1 MPNWTKTLS
10 DVFRFKFY
18 SFKLQDFNIFHLLEE
33 IKLWDWVIKFT
44 AESLKS
50 NDWRILHF
58 YDKSFD
64 T

>member
-1 MPNWTKTLS
+1 MFLDLNFIHL
-10 DVFRFKFY
+10 
-18 SFKLQDFNIFHLLEE
+18 LQDFNIFHLLEE